1 MSDVCRSGIFI
12 LSKHDLPVYTF
23 VSNTRT
29 QINDS

>member
-1 MSDVCRSGIFI
+1 MFAGLDIFI